1 MLSIS
6 RREERVMKRT
16 SLSDL
21 DFNLLKVLKV
31 LAEERNTRRAAEKLC
46 ITQPSVSYALK
57 RLREVFDDELFVRT
71 QYGLTPT
78 IKGEQL
84 IQQLPVVFHSLEEL
98 FEGSG
103 TFIPADYSGEI
114 RIVLNSFLNQAISL
128 GIYKI
133 FRTLAPNA
141 TVQITSW
148 SASTENDLKTGVLQ
162 LGINYTPMQL
172 SKEIRQI
179 PFVEDDFVICCRK
192 NHHLANTIP
201 TIKALSSYPLV
212 VFLAPEMNTIKSYAE
227 QVLLRAGHQPD
238 VLLRTDVLDSAFDV
252 VSETDALLAL
262 PMSCLKKAP
271 NSLTSIDVSKEI
283 SMPSGKVAFYL
294 LNQNR
299 TSQYYQWVMETV
311 SSLVK
316 EQISF

>member
-1 MLSIS
+1 M
-6 RREERVMKRT
+6 MKRT
-16 SLSDL
+16 SLLDL
-21 DFNLLKVLKV
+21 DFNLLKVLKA
-31 LAEERNTRRAAEKLC
+31 LAEERNTRRAAEKLF

-57 RLREVFDDELFVRT
+57 RLRAVFDDELFVRT

-78 IKGEQL
+78 TRGEQL
-84 IQQLPVVFHSLEEL
+84 IKQLPVVFHSLETL
-98 FEGSG
+98 FDGSG
-103 TFIPADYSGEI
+103 AFVPADYAGEI
-114 RIVLNSFLNQAISL
+114 KIALNSFLNQSMSI
-128 GIYKI
+128 GIYNA
-133 FRTLAPNA
+133 FRKLAPNA

-148 SASTENDLKTGVLQ
+148 STSTENDLKTGVLQ

-179 PFVEDDFVICCRK
+179 PFIEDEFVICCRK
-192 NHHLANTIP
+192 NHQLANTIP

-252 VSETDALLAL
+252 VSKTDALLAL
-262 PMSCLKKAP
+262 PMSCLIKAP
-271 NSLTSIDVSKEI
+271 NSLTSVGVSKEI
-283 SMPSGKVAFYL
+283 SIPSGKVAFYL

-299 TSQYYQWVMETV
+299 TSQYYQWVMDTI
-311 SSLVK
+311 SSLVE
-316 EQISF
+316 EQVSF